1 MFGPSPGQIIGNEH
15 VRPAPGGSVRAG
27 VVHAGKKWSRCGIVP
42 ERATSVNSA
51 IGLIQCGYCM
61 QRTAQFEDRSSVILP
76 AIPERVETFIL
87 TITSRRKAFTVF
99 GLMFIREAISLLVS
113 P

>member
-1 MFGPSPGQIIGNEH
+1 VYVQHLRKTFVLASFTPGRSGH
-15 VRPAPGGSVRAG
+15 G
-27 VVHAGKKWSRCGIVP
+27 VASCLNLP
-42 ERATSVNSA
+42 LSVNSA
-51 IGLIQCGYCM
+51 IGLIQCGYCLK
-61 QRTAQFEDRSSVILP
+61 RSAQFEERSSVILP

-99 GLMFIREAISLLVS
+99 GLMFIRVAISLLVS